1 MKMFSATVLA
11 PRSDAWINVGE
22 AVDFHG
28 ALMVQTATGSIVTA
42 EGWRETRQAAAD
54 DAAAQLIAAANRTMD
69 KAVELAGDR
78 DELFQ
83 TPAPTPEQA
92 RHLAELLAER
102 LRAIVEVWATCGG
115 VVPQQLSVA
124 VMSGK
129 QAIQRA
135 ARTEVT
141 NDVS

>member
-1 MKMFSATVLA
+1 MKMFSATVVA
-11 PRSDAWINVGE
+11 PRADAWITDGQ

-28 ALMVQTATGSIVTA
+28 VLMVETSSGSIVPA
-42 EGWRETRQAAAD
+42 DGWHATRQAAAD
-54 DAAAQLIAAANRTMD
+54 DAAAQLIAAADRTMD
-69 KAVELAGDR
+69 KAVDLAGDR

-83 TPAPTPEQA
+83 TPQPTPEQA
-92 RHLAELLAER
+92 RHLAELLSER

-115 VVPQQLSVA
+115 AVPQQLSVA

-135 ARTEVT
+135 ARTEVP
-141 NDVS
+141 NVVS